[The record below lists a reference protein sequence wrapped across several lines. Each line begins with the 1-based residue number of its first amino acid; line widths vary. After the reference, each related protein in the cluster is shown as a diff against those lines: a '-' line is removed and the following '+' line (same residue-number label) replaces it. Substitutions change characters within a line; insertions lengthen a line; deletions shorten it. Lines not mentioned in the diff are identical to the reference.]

1 MTDEE
6 FIFRQTSAERKRNG
20 YGDKHKK
27 RGGGRYVRLPSD
39 HLSKKEKEKMNGE
52 VTSYNMNVPV
62 SWGAF
67 KKWPQDLAC
76 EYIRR
81 LEEAYNTRTED
92 LAGMMGIGMWSLQ
105 QYRKKIGCPARV
117 GGKRRPLDEVGWA
130 KFLGA
135 NEFAP
140 EELLVESSPV
150 VAEKVELPEEKEEKT
165 YTIRDACVEH
175 MKEEVKQIDIHNIA
189 TLLQALAG
197 TGAKLTIEVTL

>member
-6 FIFRQTSAERKRNG
+6 YIFRQTSAERKRIG
-20 YGDKHKK
+20 RGDFNKK
-27 RGGGRYVRLPSD
+27 RKGGRFVRLPSD
-39 HLSKKEKEKMNGE
+39 NLTAKEKRALNSE
-52 VTSYNMNVPV
+52 VTNYNMNVPV
-62 SWGAF
+62 AWAEF

-76 EYIRR
+76 EYIQR
-81 LEEAYNTRTED
+81 LEEAYNAKSED
-92 LAGMMGIGMWSLQ
+92 IAEMLGVSRSYYFKYKSSLGIK
-105 QYRKKIGCPARV
+105 RKPGR
-117 GGKRRPLDEVGWA
+117 GKPIDRDGWA

-135 NEFAP
+135 NEFDP
-140 EELLVESSPV
+140 
-150 VAEKVELPEEKEEKT
+150 VELPSCVFADSSEEKEEPKT